1 MDDTEAGTTA
11 NSTIASWISALA
23 LSDGAPGGGAASG
36 IMLAIAAS
44 LTSMVCGYT
53 STKDQGEQESLNG
66 INSRAQELKGK
77 ALELGDQDAA
87 ATNAF
92 GAAFRRDPG
101 PERQRAV
108 ADASIQAA
116 KASAALGE
124 LAITA
129 IADLAWLAEHGNPA
143 LIAEHGNPALIADV
157 AVGLGALR
165 AAVTGARTNVSFDLS
180 KLATDQTGLTEVRG
194 AHPHLWQVVQ
204 ELTAAR
210 EEIDRITAAI
220 DDRAAPT
227 DGA

>member
-101 PERQRAV
+101 RERQRAV

-129 IADLAWLAEHGNPA
+129 IADLAWL
-143 LIAEHGNPALIADV
+143 AEHGNPALIADV

>member
-1 MDDTEAGTTA
+1 MDDSEAGTTA
-11 NSTIASWISALA
+11 NSTIANWISALA

-53 STKDQGEQESLNG
+53 STKDQGEQESLTA
-66 INSRAQELKGK
+66 INSRAQELKNK

-92 GAAFRRDPG
+92 GAAFRKDPG

-143 LIAEHGNPALIADV
+143 LIADV

-180 KLATDQTGLTEVRG
+180 KLATDQPGLTEVRG
-194 AHPHLWQVVQ
+194 AHPHLWHVVQ

-210 EEIDRITAAI
+210 EEIDKITAGI

-227 DGA
+227 DGR

>member
-143 LIAEHGNPALIADV
+143 LIADV